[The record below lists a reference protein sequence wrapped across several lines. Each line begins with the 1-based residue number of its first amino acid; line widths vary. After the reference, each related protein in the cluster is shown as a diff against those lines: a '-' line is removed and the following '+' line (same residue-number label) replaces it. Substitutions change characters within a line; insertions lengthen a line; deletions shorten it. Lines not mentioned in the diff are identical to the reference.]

1 MKSNSISVYRSQ
13 TLHTESHSDGSADS
27 AETMRTQDFMVT
39 GIPGFSNRTDLLPQE
54 DFLFE
59 SLSASNNPPNSLAF
73 QESLTRTQ
81 QSRRKTQFFLKLLQF
96 VPIISLIIILIHH
109 AENLKQLEL
118 LSYKLDRA
126 ELKVE
131 DLETEN
137 NHLQDLMKRIRQIT
151 GSGLD

>member
-13 TLHTESHSDGSADS
+13 TLHTESHSDDS

-73 QESLTRTQ
+73 QESLTTTQ

-96 VPIISLIIILIHH
+96 VPIISLIIMLIYH
-109 AENLKQLEL
+109 AENLRELEL
-118 LSYKLDRA
+118 WSYKLDRA
-126 ELKVE
+126 ELKVGN
-131 DLETEN
+131 LETEN
-137 NHLQDLMKRIRQIT
+137 NNFQDLIRRIRQIA
-151 GSGLD
+151 GSDLE